1 MKRSNFMLWYR
12 DRRSVAVRYRT
23 IGYDTVQY
31 GTIRFGTVRYGTV
44 RYGTVRY
51 RTERYGTIR
60 YDTVRYGTI
69 RYDTV
74 RYGTIRYDTVRYG
87 TIRHGTVEN
96 TDKNGLTPVNEFS
109 HIGDF
114 RILRGDF
121 VCFKAFL
128 FIFWGGKNWD
138 DFSFL
143 GHFRI
148 WPIIMFY

>member
-51 RTERYGTIR
+51 GTERNDTERNDTERYGTIR
-60 YDTVRYGTI
+60 N
-69 RYDTV
+69 
-74 RYGTIRYDTVRYG
+74 DTVRYG